1 MMQTDDETLMA
12 LADGEITGPQAD
24 RLHVQIAQDAALAAR
39 FAMFART
46 ASLARQAALENP
58 GSGVPDELVARI
70 RSMGEAAAKP
80 LPERPQPSNVV
91 PLRRFSAPPWRP
103 MAVAA
108 SLALAVGLGTGSFLS
123 RTASLPE
130 GPALS
135 AGIIGS
141 LDRVPSGEAV
151 LLEDGRSLT
160 VIASFMDGS
169 GAFCREYEAAT
180 PDQGGY
186 VAIACRKD
194 EDWTVRFAMAL
205 AGQAEGYAPASSLEV
220 LDAALAA
227 MGAQEPMQA
236 EEEQGHLR

>member
-24 RLHVQIAQDAALAAR
+24 RLHAQIAEDAALAAR

-46 ASLARQAALENP
+46 ASLARQAALEIP
-58 GSGVPDELVARI
+58 GSALPDEIVARI
-70 RSMGEAAAKP
+70 RSMGEASAKS
-80 LPERPQPSNVV
+80 LPERSDTSNVV
-91 PLRRFSAPPWRP
+91 PLRRFSVPQWRP

-108 SLALAVGLGTGSFLS
+108 SLALAVGLGTGSYFS
-123 RTASLPE
+123 RTASSPE
-130 GPALS
+130 GPVLS

-141 LDRVPSGEAV
+141 LERVPSGEAV
-151 LLEDGRSLT
+151 MLEDGRNLT

-180 PDQGGY
+180 PDHGGY

-194 EDWTVRFAMAL
+194 ENWTLRFAMAL
-205 AGQAEGYAPASSLEV
+205 AGQTAGYAPASSLEV

-236 EEEQGHLR
+236 EEELGHLR